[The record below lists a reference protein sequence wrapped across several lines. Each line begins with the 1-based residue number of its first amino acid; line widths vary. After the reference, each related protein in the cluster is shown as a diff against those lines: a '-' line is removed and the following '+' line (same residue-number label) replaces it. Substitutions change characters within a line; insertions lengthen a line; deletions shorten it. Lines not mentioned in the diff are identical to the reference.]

1 MNKKLLFFTLF
12 ALLFVLRMQA
22 GSGIYLR
29 GGITNWSA
37 LAEWEFV
44 DEGNGVYTLT
54 DKEIYGQFKIGDSSW
69 GTYNYGAGSG
79 SIQLGQPYALAS
91 DGGNITCSDKFKC
104 SKITFTRGE
113 DGSATLLLEGSIDS
127 DSEITEV
134 YVIGD
139 NNNWDFNDASGKLS
153 VTANDGEYQ
162 GTVTMVAASGEN
174 VCYWRIYE
182 HLGMAG
188 TWGNPGGANTSG
200 HKTSGTLERNSEGC
214 ITTGPGTYIVTF
226 NINTGTFNC
235 EDIPSV
241 ASGIQVMPQD
251 AVLLTEVPE
260 EVKILSLNNSLI
272 DYNDQYKVFNEIAA
286 HMGKSAS
293 WTTHTLLGKSL
304 LTHYNEGDMLTS
316 EGTPSAK
323 MMVRSEAWTHIIL
336 QEQSA
341 TPRTNLKEFRESVR
355 MWKEYIRA
363 NCPNPNA
370 EIIIPMNWAYNE
382 WDTFKANNKIL
393 YDNYMA
399 VAQEQGVT
407 ICPVGLAYEA
417 LFDNEGSE
425 KCNLLYSDNRHPTL
439 TATYLA
445 ACLEYA
451 LIYNEPANSIN
462 YYPEAISV
470 EEAQS
475 MRQYATSTMSAFVNP
490 VDHHAGKIKFSAKVV
505 DQFGLPMEEAPVTA
519 WTVSG
524 GGTLDENHIFTSNGT
539 TGKYTITAA
548 TAEYSESATLTIG
561 KAENIKK
568 DEPMVEFGENVKS
581 ISEDFDRIGTE
592 ATATLPT
599 GWRIDKQ
606 LSAPR
611 TVGTFTVAVEQTEQ
625 TGANNIASNAKNGIW
640 NFGAGTSNESTDRA
654 IGGISTGVDNA
665 TRCINVYL
673 HMRNTSSE
681 DIKGLSVAYDI
692 EKYRK
697 GNNAAGFAAQLHY
710 SSDGILWT
718 TAGENF
724 YTFFEKDNA
733 TEGYAE
739 TPGVSISIKKD
750 LDVTIASGKD
760 LYLAW
765 NLSVASGTAAN
776 GAQALA
782 LDNVEITALNR
793 ITANENVFNS
803 TETLNVTVTDGH
815 LHILGDKANY
825 IKIYSLNG
833 TQVATANDTNEM
845 NLSSLIHGIYVVKV
859 VTATQVQQFK
869 VSL

>member
-1 MNKKLLFFTLF
+1 
-12 ALLFVLRMQA
+12 
-22 GSGIYLR
+22 
-29 GGITNWSA
+29 
-37 LAEWEFV
+37 
-44 DEGNGVYTLT
+44 
-54 DKEIYGQFKIGDSSW
+54 
-69 GTYNYGAGSG
+69 
-79 SIQLGQPYALAS
+79 
-91 DGGNITCSDKFKC
+91 
-104 SKITFTRGE
+104 
-113 DGSATLLLEGSIDS
+113 
-127 DSEITEV
+127 
-134 YVIGD
+134 
-139 NNNWDFNDASGKLS
+139 
-153 VTANDGEYQ
+153 
-162 GTVTMVAASGEN
+162 
-174 VCYWRIYE
+174 
-182 HLGMAG
+182 
-188 TWGNPGGANTSG
+188 
-200 HKTSGTLERNSEGC
+200 
-214 ITTGPGTYIVTF
+214 
-226 NINTGTFNC
+226 
-235 EDIPSV
+235 
-241 ASGIQVMPQD
+241 
-251 AVLLTEVPE
+251 
-260 EVKILSLNNSLI
+260 
-272 DYNDQYKVFNEIAA
+272 
-286 HMGKSAS
+286 
-293 WTTHTLLGKSL
+293 
-304 LTHYNEGDMLTS
+304 
-316 EGTPSAK
+316 
-323 MMVRSEAWTHIIL
+323 
-336 QEQSA
+336 
-341 TPRTNLKEFRESVR
+341 
-355 MWKEYIRA
+355 
-363 NCPNPNA
+363 
-370 EIIIPMNWAYNE
+370 
-382 WDTFKANNKIL
+382 
-393 YDNYMA
+393 
-399 VAQEQGVT
+399 
-407 ICPVGLAYEA
+407 
-417 LFDNEGSE
+417 
-425 KCNLLYSDNRHPTL
+425 
-439 TATYLA
+439 
-445 ACLEYA
+445 
-451 LIYNEPANSIN
+451 
-462 YYPEAISV
+462 
-470 EEAQS
+470 
-475 MRQYATSTMSAFVNP
+475 
-490 VDHHAGKIKFSAKVV
+490 
-505 DQFGLPMEEAPVTA
+505 
-519 WTVSG
+519 
-524 GGTLDENHIFTSNGT
+524 
-539 TGKYTITAA
+539 
-548 TAEYSESATLTIG
+548 
-561 KAENIKK
+561 
-568 DEPMVEFGENVKS
+568 MVEFGENVKS

-803 TETLNVTVTDGH
+803 TETPNVTVTDGH